1 MLPLFMD
8 ISLIINFV
16 INAIKLIYTSN
27 FVLIFFGF
35 VLVDC
40 LFSFVTK
47 RLM

>member
-40 LFSFVTK
+40 LFSFVTR
-47 RLM
+47 RLI

>member
-40 LFSFVTK
+40 LFYFVTR

>member
-1 MLPLFMD
+1 MD
-8 ISLIINFV
+8 VGLIINFV
-16 INAIKLIYTSN
+16 INALKMIYTSN
-27 FVLIFFGF
+27 FVLIFFCF

>member
-8 ISLIINFV
+8 ITLIINFV

-27 FVLIFFGF
+27 FVLIFFCF
-35 VLVDC
+35 VFVDC
-40 LFSFVTK
+40 LFSFFTK